1 MNNSARS
8 NVLPLNKE
16 QDKTVPTPTVRSKEG
31 GTRRRL
37 KVRNLL
43 LGGFALWAAYTF
55 LFVQTPNIERL
66 EAEQQRLGADIQQT
80 QQINDDL
87 EKKIQQLQDPN
98 YIAEVAR
105 KKYMMVKPGETLF
118 MESKQ

>member
-8 NVLPLNKE
+8 NVLPLNKD
-16 QDKTVPTPTVRSKEG
+16 QDTAVQQDQTQVQKAG
-31 GTRRRL
+31 GKRRF

-43 LGGFALWAAYTF
+43 LAGFALWAVYVF
-55 LFVQTPNIERL
+55 VFVQSPNIQRL
-66 EAEQQRLGADIQQT
+66 EEEKQSLSAEIQQT
-80 QQINDDL
+80 DRINQDL
-87 EKKIQQLQDPN
+87 QKKIQQLQDPN

-105 KKYMMVKPGETLF
+105 KKYMMIKPGETLF

>member
-16 QDKTVPTPTVRSKEG
+16 QDQVVQQQPKVQKAG
-31 GTRRRL
+31 AKRRF
-37 KVRNLL
+37 KFRNLL
-43 LGGFALWAAYTF
+43 LVGFAVWAAYTF
-55 LFVQTPNIERL
+55 LFVQSPNIQRL
-66 EAEQQRLGADIQQT
+66 EDEQQRLNAEISQT
-80 QQINDDL
+80 EAVNQDL
-87 EKKIQQLQDPN
+87 EKKVQQLQDPD

-105 KKYMMVKPGETLF
+105 KKYMMIKPGETLF